1 MMGRILSPE
10 RPSHEYPVIEKLRRG
25 RILGK
30 GARFLCSV
38 LVAPVKNETGDI
50 IMFIINYEDITESTS
65 KNELRKFTNNRHRS
79 FKLRLPSIRR
89 DIRSRVKGGGSSPG
103 GGERSPQQQPADP
116 ENPTLGEEA
125 VPLNSLGQAGGGGGD
140 EFDGKDEAGG
150 SGGSDPSA
158 GVYSRLHPAHSS
170 IKEEEE
176 GEGEDGGRSLGQNRA
191 VGSGKEA
198 IDSKRESEE
207 LLTMMRDGA
216 DVDRGEESSNRD
228 GGGADQD
235 PARVSVDNL
244 SIDFFTVPNGRR
256 RAHTLESSSPSAN
269 HVKSNF
275 VNQQQASSDSELH
288 RGHPARHLNDSLTN
302 LGDGTGRRPQDG
314 GVTARGIILPNVA
327 NMKQNVSEKV
337 AQLWFSSFTQLLLRL
352 ASDNFFPWISTG
364 ALINTLVLSKCS
376 GFCEFDPNHSKI

>member
-1 MMGRILSPE
+1 M
-10 RPSHEYPVIEKLRRG
+10 
-25 RILGK
+25 
-30 GARFLCSV
+30 LCACS
-38 LVAPVKNETGDI
+38 LLHPD
-50 IMFIINYEDITESTS
+50 
-65 KNELRKFTNNRHRS
+65 RHRS

-244 SIDFFTVPNGRR
+244 SIGKMKTLPRSMVAALCLPFATCGFLLSFHPLVLVLILRYNVYCRR
-256 RAHTLESSSPSAN
+256 RKVVCASAFIPTTFPFS
-269 HVKSNF
+269 V
-275 VNQQQASSDSELH
+275 
-288 RGHPARHLNDSLTN
+288 
-302 LGDGTGRRPQDG
+302 PQSQ
-314 GVTARGIILPNVA
+314 RCL
-327 NMKQNVSEKV
+327 
-337 AQLWFSSFTQLLLRL
+337 
-352 ASDNFFPWISTG
+352 
-364 ALINTLVLSKCS
+364 C
-376 GFCEFDPNHSKI
+376 CE